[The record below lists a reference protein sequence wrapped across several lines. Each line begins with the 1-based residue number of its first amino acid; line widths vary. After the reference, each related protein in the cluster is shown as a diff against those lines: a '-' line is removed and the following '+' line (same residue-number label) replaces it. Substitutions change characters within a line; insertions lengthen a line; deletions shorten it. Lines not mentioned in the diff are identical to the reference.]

1 METMIFIGVLLFV
14 YVYAIRID
22 SKRVRPLE
30 FMRIPVAHRGLYTK
44 DQRIPENSLAAF
56 QRAVDH
62 QVAIELDVQ
71 CSADLVP
78 FVFHDDG
85 LKRMCGVGGILET
98 MKSEEIKPLRLR
110 ESEET
115 IPTFAEVL
123 KLVDGKVPL
132 WIEIKTTKRVSLVV
146 ERIVGLLEEYHGD
159 YSICSFDPYVLYEL
173 KKKHPAI
180 LRGIIVEYAMK
191 NKKIKFK
198 NRVILSLSLM
208 NFLIRP
214 DYQSY
219 DVRYRYCP
227 TYQVNRLSGAFSAVW
242 AIGSK
247 SRQEKI
253 KKQCDTVI
261 FEHYLP

>member
-14 YVYAIRID
+14 YVFSVRID

-30 FMRIPVAHRGLYTK
+30 FMRIPVAHRGLYSK
-44 DQRIPENSLAAF
+44 DQRVPENSLAAF
-56 QRAVDH
+56 QSAVDH
-62 QVAIELDVQ
+62 RVAIELDVQ

-85 LKRMCGVGGILET
+85 LKRMCGVDGILET

-110 ESEET
+110 DTEET
-115 IPTFAEVL
+115 IPTFAEAL

-146 ERIVGLLEEYHGD
+146 ERIVGLLEDYHGE

-173 KKKHPAI
+173 KKKHPTI
-180 LRGIIVEYAMK
+180 LRGIIVEYAMR

-208 NFLIRP
+208 NCLIRP

-227 TYQVNRLSGAFSAVW
+227 TYQVNRLLGAFGALW

-247 SRQEKI
+247 GQHKKI